1 VFDHLSLEALII
13 ENQRL
18 IALLEL
24 HGIAWKKIEANAPS
38 QQIIPKAEQK
48 TISVAEK
55 IRLFRQRFRG
65 REDVFPV
72 RWESKT
78 TGKSG
83 YSPVCANEWRASI
96 CQKPRIK
103 CSDCAHRQYLPITDD
118 VVYRHL
124 SGEATMGV
132 YALCEDDRCHFLAVD
147 FDDEQWRD
155 DAQSF
160 VSSCRQL
167 DIPAALEVS
176 RSGQGAHVWIFFSS
190 SVLARD
196 ARRLGSALI
205 SYTCSQTRQLQLS
218 SYDRLFPNQDTM
230 PKGGLGNLIALPLQ
244 KKPREQGFSVF
255 VDEQFLPYP
264 DQWSFLA
271 SVDMFSE
278 DKIEAAIVTALG
290 HANPLDITFIEDEV
304 FAKPWQLQPKT
315 NPKPFSHIPSSVT
328 ITLANFVYFEKEQ
341 LPQPLTN
348 RLIRLAAFQ
357 NPEFYKAQS
366 MRMSVWD
373 KPRIIGCAQNF
384 PKHIALPRGCFD
396 AAQALLDDLGI
407 KANVNDERFFGELLE
422 VSFLGQLRKEQQTA
436 VTDML
441 KNDVGVLCAP
451 TAFGKTVTA
460 AAMIAK
466 RGVNTLI
473 LVHRTELLK
482 QWQQRLQVFLQLNQQ
497 SIGVIG
503 AGKHRLTGI
512 IDIAV
517 MQSLSRME
525 EINTLI
531 EGYGHIIV
539 DECHHIGA
547 ASFDA
552 ILMKAKARFVM
563 GLTATPIRRDGL
575 HPIIFMQCGP
585 IRHLAKRSETMPT
598 VLTVKAKYIESA
610 IAVQENASIQD
621 IFKSLTLNQNRTDL
635 IAEEI
640 VELYRLGRK
649 QLVLTERTEHLAMI
663 VETLGNRLPIF
674 VLHGKMGKKQRDQVI
689 ETLNNLD
696 SAEPMVLVATGKL
709 VGEGFDY
716 PPLDTLVLAMPIS
729 WKGTLQ
735 QYVGRLHREHSHK
748 SDVLVV
754 DFVDTTYPML
764 MRMWD
769 KRQQGYRLM
778 GYIETPLMST

>member
-1 VFDHLSLEALII
+1 
-13 ENQRL
+13 
-18 IALLEL
+18 
-24 HGIAWKKIEANAPS
+24 
-38 QQIIPKAEQK
+38 
-48 TISVAEK
+48 
-55 IRLFRQRFRG
+55 
-65 REDVFPV
+65 
-72 RWESKT
+72 
-78 TGKSG
+78 
-83 YSPVCANEWRASI
+83 
-96 CQKPRIK
+96 
-103 CSDCAHRQYLPITDD
+103 
-118 VVYRHL
+118 
-124 SGEATMGV
+124 
-132 YALCEDDRCHFLAVD
+132 
-147 FDDEQWRD
+147 
-155 DAQSF
+155 
-160 VSSCRQL
+160 
-167 DIPAALEVS
+167 
-176 RSGQGAHVWIFFSS
+176 
-190 SVLARD
+190 
-196 ARRLGSALI
+196 
-205 SYTCSQTRQLQLS
+205 
-218 SYDRLFPNQDTM
+218 
-230 PKGGLGNLIALPLQ
+230 
-244 KKPREQGFSVF
+244 
-255 VDEQFLPYP
+255 
-264 DQWSFLA
+264 
-271 SVDMFSE
+271 
-278 DKIEAAIVTALG
+278 
-290 HANPLDITFIEDEV
+290 
-304 FAKPWQLQPKT
+304 
-315 NPKPFSHIPSSVT
+315 
-328 ITLANFVYFEKEQ
+328 
-341 LPQPLTN
+341 
-348 RLIRLAAFQ
+348 
-357 NPEFYKAQS
+357 
-366 MRMSVWD
+366 
-373 KPRIIGCAQNF
+373 
-384 PKHIALPRGCFD
+384 
-396 AAQALLDDLGI
+396 
-407 KANVNDERFFGELLE
+407 
-422 VSFLGQLRKEQQTA
+422 
-436 VTDML
+436 
-441 KNDVGVLCAP
+441 
-451 TAFGKTVTA
+451 
-460 AAMIAK
+460 MIAK